1 MEAKVLRVMPATP
14 RVQILLDVLG
24 GPTWV
29 AVNWASAV
37 LEKNTV
43 ADQVPNLAA
52 SARQRMRIQVEVE
65 GAANNSSSKVNF
77 GGETAGLAE
86 S

>member
-1 MEAKVLRVMPATP
+1 
-14 RVQILLDVLG
+14 
-24 GPTWV
+24 V

-43 ADQVPNLAA
+43 ADLAPNLAA
-52 SARQRMRIQVEVE
+52 SPRQRMRVQVEVE
-65 GAANNSSSKVNF
+65 GAENNSSSKVNF

-86 S
+86 I